1 MRLPSRGKDGDG
13 GYVTPAFVATTGFTM
28 LLLVVVANL
37 LVLRYADGILQTA
50 VEEGVRQGVA
60 TGDPTSCT
68 ARAASVVAHGLGPMA
83 SAVAPATCSVAPD
96 GAAAEVHA
104 TFAGWLPIV
113 PDHVTSAVA
122 HTAALA
128 VD

>member
-1 MRLPSRGKDGDG
+1 M
-13 GYVTPAFVATTGFTM
+13 TAAFVATTGFTM

-37 LVLRYADGILQTA
+37 LVLRYADGILQAA

-60 TGDPTSCT
+60 TGDPVSCA
-68 ARAASVVAHGLGPMA
+68 ARVGSVVADGLGPMA
-83 SAVAPATCSVAPD
+83 SDAAPATCTVAPE

-104 TFAGWLPIV
+104 TFGGWLPLV
-113 PDHVTSAVA
+113 PTHVTSATA
-122 HTAALA
+122 HSAALA